1 MPKKAGLLGLIA
13 ILYFTVSG
21 GPFGL
26 EPAVGSV
33 GPAMA
38 LLLIALVPVIW
49 ALPTALMV
57 AELSAAL
64 PGEGGFYLW
73 VTRAM
78 GPFWGFQEAW
88 WSWICELPDMAIYPV
103 LFTGY
108 VAEWLHLS
116 TPQKW
121 MMSLAVIWIST
132 ALNLAGIGAVSATA
146 ILSGIFM
153 VVPFLLFSFL
163 GLRLPPTPIG
173 PLAGHSGGF
182 LLGLSI
188 VLYNYTGWDNI
199 SLVGDEV
206 ENPQRNYPIAL
217 LGGLA
222 LIAAMYV
229 LPVLGGLRIAPDA
242 SSWHEGVFPI
252 LAKSLPGGQSLG
264 MWLLAGAL
272 ISAFVQFN
280 SLMLSNSRLPMVLA
294 RDGYFPKFLA
304 RQNSRDVPVASV
316 IVCAIG
322 YSIFALFGYERLVV
336 LYVVV
341 YTFSIVLEF
350 LALWILRSREP
361 ELPRPFR
368 VPGGRLGLAL
378 TVILPIVT
386 GLVVLGVT
394 IQQGIHEPRWLVIAA
409 VATLS
414 GIPVWLLVRPTRDAA
429 P

>member
-1 MPKKAGLLGLIA
+1 MPRKAGLFGLIA

-26 EPAVGSV
+26 EPAVSSV

-38 LLLIALVPVIW
+38 VLLIALVPLVW
-49 ALPTALMV
+49 GLPTALMV

-73 VTRAM
+73 VTRAL

-103 LFTGY
+103 LFTSY
-108 VAEWLHLS
+108 AAEWLHLN

-132 ALNLAGIGAVSATA
+132 ALNLAGIGAVGATA
-146 ILSGIFM
+146 ILSGVF
-153 VVPFLLFSFL
+153 VVAPFLLFSFL
-163 GLRLPPTPIG
+163 GMSLPGAPIVW
-173 PLAGHSGGF
+173 HVTHGGF

-188 VLYNYTGWDNI
+188 VLFNYTGWDNI

-222 LIAAMYV
+222 LITAMYL
-229 LPVLGGLRIAPDA
+229 LPVLAGLHIASDPSA
-242 SSWHEGVFPI
+242 WHEGVFPI
-252 LAKSLPGGQSLG
+252 LAKSLPGGPWLSV
-264 MWLLAGAL
+264 WLLAGAL

-294 RDGYFPKFLA
+294 RDGYFPKFLE
-304 RQNSRDVPVASV
+304 RKNSRDVPTASV

-322 YSIFALFGYERLVV
+322 YSVFALLGYDRLVV

-350 LALWILRSREP
+350 LALWILRVREP

-368 VPGGRLGLAL
+368 VPGGAIGLAL
-378 TVILPIVT
+378 TVIVPLVV
-386 GLVVLGVT
+386 GLVVWGFT
-394 IQQGIHEPRWLVIAA
+394 IQQGIHEPRWLVLAA
-409 VATLS
+409 AATLS
-414 GIPVWLLVRPTRDAA
+414 GIPVWLLVAKRHRGV
-429 P
+429 